1 MTNKLNLGAI
11 HVKDVNL
18 WAHVGILERERLLG
32 QNFSVDFSIWFDFSY
47 ASKHDDLSS
56 TVDYAIAIKGLQK
69 LAFTINCLTIE
80 KFSDLILDF
89 LEELYGA
96 LPMKV
101 LLRKCDPP
109 IEGFTG
115 IVEIERSRNLISLD

>member
-1 MTNKLNLGAI
+1 MTDIRNLGVI

-18 WAHVGILERERLLG
+18 WAHVGVLERERLLG
-32 QNFSVDFSIWFDFSY
+32 QDFSVDFSIWFDFSY

-56 TVDYAIAIKGLQK
+56 TVDYGIAIKGLQK

-96 LPMKV
+96 LPMKI
-101 LLRKCDPP
+101 LLKKCEPP
-109 IEGFTG
+109 IEGFRG
-115 IVEIERSRNLISLD
+115 IVEIERSRNLIVPN

>member
-1 MTNKLNLGAI
+1 MTNKRNLGVI

-18 WAHVGILERERLLG
+18 WAHVGVLERERLLG

-89 LEELYGA
+89 LEASYGS

-101 LLRKCDPP
+101 LLRKCEPP
-109 IEGFTG
+109 IEGFRG
-115 IVEIERSRNLISLD
+115 IVEIERSRNLIVPN